1 MLAYDTRPILSRN
14 KFTMKPFKQRNIA
27 KLYQFSTTPFIISFL
42 TAAASS
48 SYAQTTSPVYFNE
61 EALAINYSAG
71 SNSSDSNKLPYRD
84 AKIRYITH
92 GATVV
97 FDQLVVPDDN
107 KPATITIMYSS
118 GGSGGKVK
126 FTAEGNNSMRTP
138 GIVLGEIDLPSTGGW
153 DDYKSVTFQVDP
165 KNQELNYLNGIVPLK
180 LEFTNPESSGYLFDL
195 VKFKI
200 ANASIF
206 PSTPFT
212 YDKIIPATL
221 FSSESDPTN
230 DDRIRNMSY
239 KVGYIRNG
247 TSIKFDSFNIPNT
260 SIRDSNI
267 PGSVTITYSSGG
279 SGGKVKFTAE
289 GNDSNMKPG
298 IVIGE
303 FDLPNTGG
311 WDIYKTVTFP
321 VTPNQNL
328 NYLGRV
334 PATPPLRLDFTNS
347 ASNDYLFDIVDFK
360 INSAP

>member
-1 MLAYDTRPILSRN
+1 
-14 KFTMKPFKQRNIA
+14 MKIYNQKEIT
-27 KLYQFSTTPFIISFL
+27 KLYQSAATFLLIAFL

-48 SYAQTTSPVYFNE
+48 SFAQTTSPVYFNE
-61 EALAINYSAG
+61 ETLAAKYSSGSDG
-71 SNSSDSNKLPYRD
+71 SNSNKIQNMGVKIGYISNGTYV
-84 AKIRYITH
+84 I
-92 GATVV
+92 
-97 FDQLVVPDDN
+97 FDQLVIPDDKKPN
-107 KPATITIMYSS
+107 KITIMYSS

-126 FTAEGNNSMRTP
+126 FIAGGMNMMRTQ
-138 GIVLGEIDLPSTGGW
+138 GITLGEFDLPSTGGW
-153 DDYKSVTFQVDP
+153 ENYRNVTFQLDYDNP
-165 KNQELNYLNGIVPLK
+165 NFNYLNVTVPLK
-180 LEFTNPESSGYLFDL
+180 LEFTNPEASDYLFDI

-200 ANASIF
+200 ENASLF

-212 YDKIIPATL
+212 FDKIIPATL
-221 FSSESDPTN
+221 FSSESDPAN

-260 SIRDSNI
+260 AIKGSNI

-311 WDIYKTVTFP
+311 WDIYKTVTFSVP
-321 VTPNQNL
+321 QNQNL
-328 NYLGRV
+328 NYLGYV